1 MSIDKKLV
9 TIADNVEKVYGK
21 GYSDSEE
28 EIWKLLTRNGEKE
41 DYPMY
46 FRATNLEGYN
56 IPDGYFKPTG
66 NIDRIFY
73 DYRGKELPGGLD
85 FSELGTTNPHSTAAY
100 QMLFTWS
107 KLEHIYDI
115 GFPAYPRNDAV
126 TYHQTFLQCNYLK
139 KIDILRVE
147 PRTSFNGTFGAC
159 YALESLTIEGV
170 IGKNGFSVK
179 DCPLNH
185 DSLMSI
191 INALE
196 DKTGDESGTSW
207 VITLGATNLEKL
219 TDEEKAIATDRGWSL
234 A

>member
-1 MSIDKKLV
+1 MNAREWILKKCGY
-9 TIADNVEKVYGK
+9 DK
-21 GYSDSEE
+21 GYSDGDVAL
-28 EIWKLLTRNGEKE
+28 WKLLTNDGTKN
-41 DYPMY
+41 DYPMF
-46 FRATNLEGYN
+46 FRATNLEGHN
-56 IPDGYFKPTG
+56 IPEGYFIPRG
-66 NIDRIFY
+66 DIQRIFY

-85 FSELGTTNPHSTAAY
+85 FSELGTANPYNANAF

-107 KLEHIYDI
+107 LLEHIYDI

-126 TYHQTFLQCNYLK
+126 TYNQTFLQCNYLK

-191 INALE
+191 ISALE

-219 TDEEKAIATDRGWSL
+219 TDAQKAIATERGWSL
-234 A
+234 V

>member
-1 MSIDKKLV
+1 MNAREWILKKRGY
-9 TIADNVEKVYGK
+9 DK
-21 GYSDSEE
+21 GYSDSDEAL
-28 EIWKLLTRNGEKE
+28 WKLLTNDGTKT
-41 DYPMY
+41 DYPMF

-56 IPDGYFKPTG
+56 IPEGYFKPRG
-66 NIDRIFY
+66 DIQRIFY

-85 FSELGTTNPHSTAAY
+85 FSELGTVAAYNANGY

-107 KLEHIYDI
+107 RLEHIYDI
-115 GFPAYPRNDAV
+115 GLPAYPRSDTQQYN
-126 TYHQTFLQCNYLK
+126 QTFLQCNYLK

-170 IGKNGFSVK
+170 IGKNGFNVK

-196 DKTGDESGTSW
+196 DKTSDESGTSW
-207 VITLGATNLEKL
+207 VVTLGATNLEKL
-219 TDEEKAIATDRGWSL
+219 TDAQKAIATDRGWSL